1 MTLSLSK
8 KDVKAKVDFL
18 SENDHQLKG
27 TLSHLR
33 QFLATEQ
40 PLKMMENAFYFIQK
54 LFWFSSY

>member
-8 KDVKAKVDFL
+8 NDVKAKVDFL
-18 SENDHQLKG
+18 PENDHQLNG
-27 TLSHLR
+27 TLSRLR

-40 PLKMMENAFYFIQK
+40 HLKMMENAFYFIQK